1 MKVLVNSI
9 ILIVSIVSAG
19 IAFASDSADR
29 AADGRITVG
38 RVKIEIGD
46 DLYIWNQGEPIPEK
60 TASGFTSPA
69 TVMSFVNVQPGDT
82 MPVSALDRE
91 VFRASKRLAGSR
103 FFYDVDV
110 AVIPPS
116 NDLSKRTVYVR
127 VTEGFLD
134 RFGGGNA
141 YGMYGRDNIGG
152 ERKSFRAYAG
162 YNRAGGEY
170 TDDRLSGTGFIG
182 GAKLYYTSSDLA
194 VRDLIRSRG
203 VDATVF
209 AGYRFT
215 PGLKLVC
222 DARYRFIMI
231 NHISKSVKD
240 DEKDR
245 EHRGYNRNMIDYAS
259 FLPAFYGTLAYGLEL
274 SEENISSAGI
284 DGIDARRYH
293 GVLKSSVGTDA
304 ISLNVKFSSGVTGG
318 RPAFYDLFDLYT
330 TEDGSVRS
338 GYSPRELFARDFA
351 MMNAELRFGIY
362 EAGIPPVITIRF
374 AGFMFADMAYLSGT
388 RKDMFSQPMKDAY
401 GAGVRILFD
410 SPVFAYFSFSYG
422 FNRDRDGRFVFA
434 GTAGF

>member
-9 ILIVSIVSAG
+9 FFAVSIISAG
-19 IAFASDSADR
+19 IVLAADSAEQ
-29 AADGRITVG
+29 ATGGRITVG
-38 RVKIEIGD
+38 RVKIEIGE
-46 DLYIWNQGEPIPEK
+46 DLYVWNQGEPIPEK
-60 TASGFTSPA
+60 TASGITSPA
-69 TVMSFVNVQPGDT
+69 TVMSFVNVQPGDV
-82 MPVSALDRE
+82 MAVSALDRE
-91 VFRASKRLAGSR
+91 VYRASQRLTGSR
-103 FFYDVDV
+103 FFYEADV

-116 NDLSKRTVYVR
+116 NDLSRRTVYVR

-162 YNRAGGEY
+162 YNRAGGEF
-170 TDDRLSGTGFIG
+170 TDDRLFGTDIIAG
-182 GAKLYYTSSDLA
+182 GKLYYTSSDRA
-194 VRDLIRSRG
+194 VRDLIKSRSF
-203 VDATVF
+203 DATLF

-222 DARYRFIMI
+222 DARYRFIAI
-231 NHISKSVKD
+231 QHLSASVKD

-245 EHRGYNRNMIDYAS
+245 ERRVYNRNMIDYAS
-259 FLPAFYGTLAYGLEL
+259 FLPAFYGTFAYGLEL

-284 DGIDARRYH
+284 EGIDARRYH

-304 ISLNVKFSSGVTGG
+304 ISLNVKFSSGVIGG
-318 RPAFYDLFDLYT
+318 KPAFYDLFDLYT
-330 TEDGSVRS
+330 TEDESVRS
-338 GYSPRELFARDFA
+338 GYSARELFARDFA

-362 EAGIPPVITIRF
+362 EAKIPPIITIRF
-374 AGFMFADMAYLSGT
+374 AGFLFADMAYLSGT
-388 RKDMFSQPMKDAY
+388 RKEMFSSPMKDAY
-401 GAGVRILFD
+401 GVGVRILFD

-422 FNRDRDGRFVFA
+422 LNRDKDGRFVFA